1 MVRRSAI
8 VLGFSGLVLIV
19 AGATGAGAAEEE
31 EKVGW
36 YNTAS
41 FGLAATDGN
50 SDTRSL
56 NLGYELKRRW
66 ERALFTFRA
75 NGIQSGNAPAPFAV
89 GDPVN
94 FTIVEPGVDLTT
106 EIYNALAE
114 YSRKITERFFWNAGS
129 SWERNSDAGIENRTS
144 VFGAVGNIWYDTEKT
159 KFATT
164 YGMSWVDQQDE
175 VDDPETDDTYAAV
188 RFASD
193 FSIKFGESTT
203 YDNDFV
209 VFDNVSD
216 LDDFNFRMDNGLA
229 VSMSEALA
237 LKVGLTFLYD
247 NIPAL
252 REIDLFDLAGTPIG
266 TVIVENDEL
275 DTILTV
281 SLVVN
286 FGPK

>member
-1 MVRRSAI
+1 
-8 VLGFSGLVLIV
+8 
-19 AGATGAGAAEEE
+19 
-31 EKVGW
+31 
-36 YNTAS
+36 
-41 FGLAATDGN
+41 
-50 SDTRSL
+50 
-56 NLGYELKRRW
+56 
-66 ERALFTFRA
+66 
-75 NGIQSGNAPAPFAV
+75 
-89 GDPVN
+89 
-94 FTIVEPGVDLTT
+94 
-106 EIYNALAE
+106 
-114 YSRKITERFFWNAGS
+114 
-129 SWERNSDAGIENRTS
+129 
-144 VFGAVGNIWYDTEKT
+144 
-159 KFATT
+159 
-164 YGMSWVDQQDE
+164 MSWVDQQDE
-175 VDDPETDDTYAAV
+175 IDDPETDDTYAAV

-237 LKVGLTFLYD
+237 LKLGLTFLYD

-252 REIDLFDLAGTPIG
+252 REIALFDLAGTPIG